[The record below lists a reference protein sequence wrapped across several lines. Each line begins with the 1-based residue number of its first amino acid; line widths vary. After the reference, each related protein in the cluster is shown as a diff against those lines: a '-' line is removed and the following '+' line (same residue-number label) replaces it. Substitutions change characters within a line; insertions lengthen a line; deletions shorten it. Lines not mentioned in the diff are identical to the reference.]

1 MATVTI
7 NAPKTPVTEGNNGI
21 AAATTPNVCKMPG
34 PPAPFVPTPL
44 PNIGRSGITPQGY
57 STKVRIEGSRVAIRG
72 ATFGSLGDIAAKP
85 SGGGIVSANV
95 EGPTKFVGPGSMDVR
110 IEGKNVQLLGDPML
124 NNCGPSGSPPNAATL
139 CGVITPTG
147 AIIMVTGKDPC
158 PLCGKN
164 HEPLKES
171 EGEAG
176 SMADAKKLK
185 EKFEALTQT
194 RIDETGKRHK
204 PKPWPATMLGVVHG
218 QCGRKYGGQS
228 GAVYKELCDAATAS
242 GLESFD
248 VHWPSYFPVRT
259 EQEGEHHKAREPD
272 AESNEA
278 VKKAMLARVGEDHRA
293 SFEEVWEKAQKAA
306 DRTFKEKDEAKFA
319 SYPPGA
325 CAAQKTLL
333 LAQDRGCFPAA
344 LTELWHHP
352 KGKPTVGRIRHFK
365 SDGRRAD
372 DPFPNG
378 ESVPPCGTCC
388 TLLPYLLC
396 PGERETLC
404 KHQGSEL
411 TLPQSP
417 TRNIAPSSPASSRSA
432 PTQSAPNPSAPSTP
446 PSPATSTEPTTTP
459 RPGSGPF
466 RGGGGGFGGGG
477 ASGDW

>member
-1 MATVTI
+1 MATVSI
-7 NAPKTPVTEGNNGI
+7 NPPKTPVTEGNNGI

-164 HEPLKES
+164 HEALKES

-176 SMADAKKLK
+176 SKADAKKLK

-194 RIDETGKRHK
+194 HIDETGKRHK
-204 PKPWPATMLGVVHG
+204 PKPFPATMLGVVHG
-218 QCGRKYGGQS
+218 KCGRKYGGQS
-228 GAVYKELCDAATAS
+228 GAVYRELCDAATAN

-248 VHWPSYFPVRT
+248 VKWPSYFPIKS
-259 EQEGEHHKAREPD
+259 EQERERNTRDPD
-272 AESNEA
+272 AESIEA
-278 VKKAMLARVGEDHRA
+278 VKKGILARVGEDHQA
-293 SFEEVWEKAQKAA
+293 AFEKVWKKAVEAA
-306 DRTFKEKDEAKFA
+306 ERSFKEREEATFA

-333 LAQDRGCFPAA
+333 LAQDRGCVPAA

-352 KGKPTVGRIRHFK
+352 KGKPTSGRIRHFK
-365 SDGRRAD
+365 SGGRRAD
-372 DPFPNG
+372 DPFPND

-388 TLLPYLLC
+388 TLLLYLLC
-396 PGERETLC
+396 PGEQEVC
-404 KHQGSEL
+404 KHHGSEP

-417 TRNIAPSSPASSRSA
+417 TRNIAPSSHASSRGA
-432 PTQSAPNPSAPSTP
+432 PTQSAPPPSAPSAP
-446 PSPATSTEPTTTP
+446 PSPATSTAPTKP